1 MGSEMSA
8 LVESDHPFA
17 VDALVATPRWFA
29 GWEDRLSRFRPN
41 SELTRLNDAA
51 GAPRRVS
58 AVFWSVLQAALR
70 VARATDGLVTP
81 TVGAAVEAAGYDRDF
96 AALQRAGGAAPRPAA
111 GPAPA
116 WRAIRATL
124 PGRVVTLPPGARLD
138 FAGVA
143 KGWAADHAARRLG
156 ATAPALIDA
165 GGDIAVSGSRAGG
178 SPWPIAVAD
187 PRNPDADLTT
197 LLLPAGAVATSGTDY
212 RRWRQGTEWRT
223 HIIDPRTGRSAET
236 DLLSVTVVGP
246 TAVWAEAAAK
256 AALILGGPAGLAWLD
271 ARPELAGLLIYEDGR
286 VARSARLPLYEW
298 S

>member
-1 MGSEMSA
+1 MGSAMSA
-8 LVESDHPFA
+8 LIDSDHPFA
-17 VDALVATPRWFA
+17 IDALAATPGWFA
-29 GWEDRLSRFRPN
+29 RWEDRLSRFRPD

-51 GAPRRVS
+51 GAPRPVS
-58 AVFWSVLQAALR
+58 AVFWRVLQAALR

-81 TVGAAVEAAGYDRDF
+81 TVGAAVLAAGYDRDF
-96 AALQRAGGAAPRPAA
+96 AALRQGGAAPRAVA

-116 WRAIRATL
+116 WREIRTAM
-124 PGRVVTLPPGARLD
+124 PGRRVTLPAGARLD
-138 FAGVA
+138 FGGVA

-156 ATAPALIDA
+156 GAAPALVDA
-165 GGDIAVSGSRAGG
+165 GGDIAVSGPRPGG
-178 SPWPIAVAD
+178 APWPIGVAD

-212 RRWRQGTEWRT
+212 RRWRQGAELRT
-223 HIIDPRTGRSAET
+223 HIIDPRTGRSADT

-256 AALILGGPAGLAWLD
+256 ATLILGGQAGLAWLD

-286 VARSARLPLYEW
+286 VTRSRRLPQYEW